1 MSKMRLSYEDLKDKV
16 GGRLELSVLLQKRIR
31 DLMDGAPPLVQIE
44 GDMFDVALQEVK
56 EGKIYLDE
64 ASPEE
69 LADMQ
74 MKERL
79 MMAKLIKARKRYG

>member
-31 DLMDGAPPLVQIE
+31 ELMDGAPPLVQVE
-44 GDMFDVALQEVK
+44 GDMFDVALHEVK
-56 EGKIYLDE
+56 EGKIFLDK

-69 LADMQ
+69 LADMR

-79 MMAKLIKARKRYG
+79 QMAKLIKARKRYG

>member
-31 DLMDGAPPLVQIE
+31 ELMDGAPPLVQIE
-44 GDMFDVALQEVK
+44 GDMFDIALHEVK
-56 EGKIYLDE
+56 EGKIYLDK

-69 LADMQ
+69 LEDMR

-79 MMAKLIKARKRYG
+79 QMAKLIKARKRYG

>member
-31 DLMDGAPPLVQIE
+31 ELMDGAPPLVQVE
-44 GDMFDVALQEVK
+44 GDMFDVALHEVK
-56 EGKIYLDE
+56 EGKIYLDK

-69 LADMQ
+69 LADMR
-74 MKERL
+74 MKDRL
-79 MMAKLIKARKRYG
+79 QMAKLIKARKRYG

>member
-31 DLMDGAPPLVQIE
+31 ELMDGAPPLVQVE
-44 GDMFDVALQEVK
+44 GDMFDVALHEVK
-56 EGKIYLDE
+56 EGKIYLDK

-69 LADMQ
+69 LADMR

-79 MMAKLIKARKRYG
+79 QMTKLIKARKRYG

>member
-1 MSKMRLSYEDLKDKV
+1 MNKMRLSYEDLKDKV

-44 GDMFDVALQEVK
+44 GDMFDVALHEVK

-64 ASPEE
+64 ATPDE
-69 LADMQ
+69 LADMR